1 MELKMR
7 LYAYCLLNI
16 ATTQFFIPLN
26 NKKFTEHGMICI
38 RLVHKKSNIQITLRV
53 KSHFA

>member
-1 MELKMR
+1 MR

-16 ATTQFFIPLN
+16 ATTQFFIHLN